1 MIGAL
6 LILVCL
12 AIVFLTRPNKR
23 RNRFIKKISS
33 TVKRHFTKQ
42 QDPIDNQEI
51 TTATIT
57 NRFEDHIFSPVRFTD
72 VKAQKV
78 LSSADHTLIAY
89 LENPTTEKD
98 KSANIPVLDETPPP
112 AIIEISNDNLEAL
125 LVFPSDN
132 TTTVEPRE
140 VESKLDNGIGDIIT
154 SLNTPHEN
162 LEETAKLT
170 KDVSGEQV
178 SEQVID
184 KEIDNLAYLNHAK
197 AQIIQ
202 SIKTSLLKV
211 TLNTTEN
218 KMDNSIIDIDSKPQP
233 IDYSDIKQSDK
244 LEVPNW
250 PHIYVYGY
258 SDLERASNEQRA
270 FYDNFKVKFL
280 TGKWVDLAG
289 NSNYAFI
296 LLFDLL
302 KQFNVHKN
310 INLLEEQM
318 TKISIYYPKTSVYAK
333 KNLIQKMREIDYRE
347 GLDRLEWN
355 IANNVAP
362 DYQAWD
368 WKNRSVKAL
377 SLNKDDAS
385 LLDDFYINQNNFVSI
400 EFCSLEI
407 IKLYISARKALTAA
421 YKSQNLTQKDQFAIV
436 LDLVARKQYNYRH
449 NSQNYK
455 YVLEHNNRAIFAYL
469 FKYCENKIRELYHYK
484 KLSLAQSFHEEVII
498 SLTTNVASFIEN
510 DINDHLKN
518 VKAPDQ
524 KTERLLNSQSIT
536 RWKLKLPLTLEY
548 YNQVGRDAFLAEV
561 KDVLDLNTEN
571 PSLETI
577 YYEVAKFLAPLDKQ
591 LAFEYF
597 LRYNNQ
603 NLTTKTL
610 VLKSIPQNVLKKL
623 FSIPD
628 LYARYHNVTIAQLK
642 REITLDKAL
651 EEIKDFF
658 LPRRKKIILNNQA
671 IKQVEQQ
678 HSGTVEVLNE
688 YLKDEEN
695 TETLVKSPSP
705 TPEETSNP
713 TNSIE
718 NNVASQTYNFNA
730 SQNEIALLG
739 IFKEKNFILTSDEA
753 DIFCK
758 GIGANKGALINN
770 LNENCYDLIDDL
782 LIETDETNYTIN
794 ETYYQQI
801 LKV

>member
-6 LILVCL
+6 LMLLCL
-12 AIVFLTRPNKR
+12 AIVFLTRPNER

-33 TVKRHFTKQ
+33 NIKRYLTKPQ
-42 QDPIDNQEI
+42 NPIDNQVA
-51 TTATIT
+51 TTSNII

-72 VKAQKV
+72 DKAQQV
-78 LSSADHTLIAY
+78 LSSADQTLKAY
-89 LENPTTEKD
+89 LENITTEKD
-98 KSANIPVLDETPPP
+98 EYGTILVLDETPPKTTGL
-112 AIIEISNDNLEAL
+112 STDNLEDFFAS
-125 LVFPSDN
+125 PPEK
-132 TTTVEPRE
+132 TATVEPGE
-140 VESKLDNGIGDIIT
+140 DEPKKHTGIENITESLNVHHQDPEENVQSIKDIIEDQVT
-154 SLNTPHEN
+154 EQLIDTGI
-162 LEETAKLT
+162 
-170 KDVSGEQV
+170 KDL
-178 SEQVID
+178 D
-184 KEIDNLAYLNHAK
+184 YLNKAK
-197 AQIIQ
+197 AEIIQ
-202 SIKTSLLKV
+202 SIKASLLKAAF
-211 TLNTTEN
+211 NTTEN
-218 KMDNSIIDIDSKPQP
+218 KMDNSIIDIDSKSQP

-250 PHIYVYGY
+250 PHMYVYGY

-270 FYDNFKVKFL
+270 FYDKFKVKFL

-347 GLDRLEWN
+347 GLDRLEWT

-484 KLSLAQSFHEEVII
+484 KLSLAQSFHEEVLV
-498 SLTTNVASFIEN
+498 SLSTNVASFIEE
-510 DINDHLKN
+510 DINDQLGN
-518 VKAPDQ
+518 VKTPDQ

-548 YNQVGRDAFLAEV
+548 YNQVGRDAFLAKV
-561 KDVLDLNTEN
+561 KDILDLNIEN
-571 PSLETI
+571 PSLEII
-577 YYEVAKFLAPLDKQ
+577 YYEVAKFLVPLDKQ

-597 LRYNNQ
+597 LRYTNQ
-603 NLTTKTL
+603 NLTAKTL
-610 VLKSIPQNVLKKL
+610 ILKSIPQNIVKKL
-623 FSIPD
+623 FSTPD
-628 LYARYHNVTIAQLK
+628 LHTRYHNVTIAQLK

-658 LPRRKKIILNNQA
+658 LPQRKKIILNTQV
-671 IKQVEQQ
+671 IKQVEQK

-758 GIGANKGALINN
+758 GIGATKGALINN

-782 LIETDETNYTIN
+782 LIETEETNYTIN